1 VMGGDG
7 SAISIVGTFSS
18 WFEKPRGCTRIPT
31 TRYLKTRTV
40 FKYNRSK
47 KNPLYEHAEQ
57 LIASTSHR
65 LMRSFGQLRTTIQT
79 RIKIAESKKN
89 SQTDR
94 HAFSRTDRQEYDH
107 LPQDFCLENESLAIS
122 HSRRREGFFA
132 FFAT

>member
-1 VMGGDG
+1 MGLQ
-7 SAISIVGTFSS
+7 FPSS
-18 WFEKPRGCTRIPT
+18 GLSLRGLENQRNVYQQQV
-31 TRYLKTRTV
+31 YLKTRTV